1 MLHLDSCSVRRKESG
16 QTAKINNFSLQKC
29 VLKVKV
35 HATNLCGQPAEMQV
49 LKKSSGWGGG
59 SGDKKPFV
67 LPDPNVQI
75 LE

>member
-35 HATNLCGQPAEMQV
+35 HATNLCGQLAEMQV

-59 SGDKKPFV
+59 G
-67 LPDPNVQI
+67 
-75 LE
+75 EWR